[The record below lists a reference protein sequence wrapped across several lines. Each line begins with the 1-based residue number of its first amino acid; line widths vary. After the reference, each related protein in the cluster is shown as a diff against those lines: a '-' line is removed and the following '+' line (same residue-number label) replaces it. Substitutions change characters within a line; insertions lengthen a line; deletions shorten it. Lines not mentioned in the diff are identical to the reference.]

1 MESVIIDSRIKMKKD
16 MNRVLSIRRLKM
28 DYPLYLM
35 LLLPVAIVF
44 VYHYIPMFGILV
56 AFQKYLPVKGVFGS
70 EWVGLENFRVLFNM
84 PGFFNALRNTLAIS
98 IWKVAAGIIVPVV
111 FTILLN
117 EIAKE
122 KVKREI
128 QTLIYLPHF
137 ISWVLLA
144 GIFIKLLGGSG
155 IVNQMLGLVGI
166 KPVIFLGD
174 PGWFRFT
181 IIMTYIWKE
190 FGYGTIVYL
199 AAVTSVDLNL
209 YEAARIDGAG
219 HWKQMWHVTLPAITP
234 IIILMTV
241 LSVGNILNAGFD
253 QVFNLYNSTV
263 YETGDIIDTLVY
275 RIAFGNGQ
283 FGLST
288 AAGLFKSVIAA
299 MLVIVS
305 QRISYKISGYQ
316 VF

>member
-1 MESVIIDSRIKMKKD
+1 
-16 MNRVLSIRRLKM
+16 M

-35 LLLPVAIVF
+35 LLLPVTIVF
-44 VYHYIPMFGILV
+44 IYHYIPMFGVLL
-56 AFQKYLPVKGVFGS
+56 AFQKYLPAKGVLGS
-70 EWVGLENFRVLFNM
+70 KWVGFDNFRVLFNM
-84 PGFFNALRNTLAIS
+84 PGFFNAVRNTLSIS
-98 IWKVAAGIIVPVV
+98 VWKIVMGILVPVT

-117 EIAKE
+117 EIGNS
-122 KVKREI
+122 KVKRRI

-144 GIFIKLLGGSG
+144 GIFIKILGGSG
-155 IVNQMLGLVGI
+155 IVNQVLNLIGI
-166 KPVIFLGD
+166 RQIIFLGD
-174 PGWFRFT
+174 PAWFQFT
-181 IIMTYIWKE
+181 IILTHIWKE

-199 AAVTSVDLNL
+199 AAVTGVDPNL
-209 YEAARIDGAG
+209 YEAANIDGAG
-219 HWKQMWHVTLPAITP
+219 HWKQMWHVTLPAIMP
-234 IIILMTV
+234 IIVLMTV

-253 QVFNLYNSTV
+253 QIFNLYNSTV

-288 AAGLFKSVIAA
+288 AAGLAKSAVAA
-299 MLVIVS
+299 LLVILS
-305 QRISYKISGYQ
+305 HRISYRISGYQ